1 MKKYILTE
9 EHKKELKPWAEKWI
23 ANGLSTKPMDDEDK
37 KQMRIAI
44 KGLYESAGL
53 KAPPESRIIFV
64 TSPFV
69 IRFAGGF
76 AASILYSRKKYA
88 TRAATRDATRDAT
101 DYATRTAI
109 DTATRTAIDTATRD
123 ATFDATRD
131 AIDTAIDAATDYATR
146 TAIDTATRTAIDAAT
161 YDATRAATRDAT
173 RTAINKKHYT
183 ETYGLIDAGLRSGVG
198 KFGFE
203 CADSSWRMCSG
214 GNFWS
219 GTTCFLS
226 FFKDIV
232 KLPLDYTK
240 YEFWEKA
247 TIHGSYRIM
256 HPEFCMISDRPR
268 VLKLD
273 DQGRP
278 HCEDGPYIQWSDG
291 MGMYAWHGTMVPEYW
306 IMQRDLLTATDAL
319 KWDNVEQRR
328 VACEIVGWNNILKN
342 LNAKT
347 IQKDDD
353 PQIGELV
360 EVEIPEVGTEKF
372 LRVTCGTGREFAL
385 PVPPNM
391 ETALQANAWTYGIED
406 FEYKPEIRT

>member
-88 TRAATRDATRDAT
+88 TRAATRDATRD
-101 DYATRTAI
+101 
-109 DTATRTAIDTATRD
+109 
-123 ATFDATRD
+123 
-131 AIDTAIDAATDYATR
+131 ATDYATR

>member
-1 MKKYILTE
+1 M
-9 EHKKELKPWAEKWI
+9 
-23 ANGLSTKPMDDEDK
+23 
-37 KQMRIAI
+37 
-44 KGLYESAGL
+44 
-53 KAPPESRIIFV
+53 
-64 TSPFV
+64 
-69 IRFAGGF
+69 
-76 AASILYSRKKYA
+76 YSRKKYA
-88 TRAATRDATRDAT
+88 TRAATRDATRTAI
-101 DYATRTAI
+101 DYATRTA
-109 DTATRTAIDTATRD
+109 TYAATRD
-123 ATFDATRD
+123 ATYDATR
-131 AIDTAIDAATDYATR
+131 TAIDAATDYATR
-146 TAIDTATRTAIDAAT
+146 TAIDTATRTAIDAATYDATRTATRDATRDATYDATRDATYAAT

>member
-88 TRAATRDATRDAT
+88 TRTAIDTATRDAT

-109 DTATRTAIDTATRD
+109 DTATRTAID
-123 ATFDATRD
+123 
-131 AIDTAIDAATDYATR
+131 AATDY
-146 TAIDTATRTAIDAAT
+146 
-161 YDATRAATRDAT
+161 AT